1 MTVLFMTVLCMTML
15 FMTMLFMLVE
25 NYRVCVADRGR

>member
-1 MTVLFMTVLCMTML
+1 MTVLFMTVLCMTIL